1 MDHFSAAVTDNG
13 KVAEQTP
20 PKTGLTP
27 VEGRSPADGTEPA
40 TARSIGSSE
49 HVAAAGGPPA
59 LEPLTP
65 LQPRRQVDLTT
76 AVLPELGNLAP
87 VESLTVRELKGV
99 GQTFT
104 AQLDL
109 MLAFHGLAYKGQN
122 EYETQYQVIAPPLS
136 HDPRVMS
143 RVTRIAFVP
152 GFAWAT
158 FEVVLL
164 PIKLSAFGRRIL
176 DDLAKLKPRFPN
188 YKSFIQWQATKKRHV
203 VYVHDLSAQE
213 ASIIAD
219 VKWPTKHQILEALQL
234 AAYDSLEDLMAAN
247 EEIRAL
253 VTSKEVK

>member
-1 MDHFSAAVTDNG
+1 MDYSLTAAADNG

-20 PKTGLTP
+20 PKTGHAQ
-27 VEGRSPADGTEPA
+27 VEGQNSAAMTESAPTRLAGTD
-40 TARSIGSSE
+40 
-49 HVAAAGGPPA
+49 AAAASGPPA
-59 LEPLTP
+59 LEPLTS
-65 LQPRRQVDLTT
+65 LQPRRKVDLTI
-76 AVLPELGNLAP
+76 AVLPEPGNLAP

-99 GQTFT
+99 GETFT
-104 AQLDL
+104 AQLGL
-109 MLAFHGLAYKGQN
+109 MLAFHGLAYKGQH
-122 EYETQYQVIAPPLS
+122 EYETQSQVIAPPLS

-164 PIKLSAFGRRIL
+164 PIKLSAYGCRIL

-188 YKSFIQWQATKKRHV
+188 YKCFVQWQATKKRHV

-219 VKWPTKHQILEALQL
+219 AKWPTKRRVLQALQFTSF
-234 AAYDSLEDLMAAN
+234 DNLEDLMTVN
-247 EEIRAL
+247 EELRAL